1 MGVLNNH
8 KCSETVFKSVETG
21 DPVRFE
27 PEVADRTR
35 GSGFP
40 HQTNEERQGNLASS
54 TQGEAPV
61 KTREYTPTETGGKIY
76 PEEE

>member
-1 MGVLNNH
+1 MLCN
-8 KCSETVFKSVETG
+8 CVEKG

-40 HQTNEERQGNLASS
+40 HQTNEERTKGLASS

-61 KTREYTPTETGGKIY
+61 KTREYTPTSDEKKVY
-76 PEEE
+76 PEDEK